1 MIVHL
6 LSYLLMKQPDGKKL
20 YLLKIRQFYLI

>member
-6 LSYLLMKQPDGKKL
+6 LLYSLMKQPGGKKL
-20 YLLKIRQFYLI
+20 YLLKIRQFYLV